1 MSTKLLLIKDV
12 RDLGRSGDI
21 VSVKPGYARNY
32 LLPQGVALIA
42 DRRTLRI
49 QERLQEER
57 EKKAAEDRKEAEAQ
71 AKQLE
76 SIVLETRVKT
86 DPDGRMYGSVT
97 VQDILD
103 LLGEKAKIEV
113 DKKGVLLKQPIKS
126 LGVHRVELRL
136 NEGVEAAIVVKVMNE
151 QGEIGTSE
159 ASPASAESQQEDP
172 SEDAAAAHSDESE
185 A

>member
-1 MSTKLLLIKDV
+1 MSTKLLLIEDV

-21 VSVKPGYARNY
+21 VAVKPGYARNY

-49 QERLQEER
+49 QERLQQER
-57 EKKAAEDRKEAEAQ
+57 AKKAAEDRKEAEAQ

-76 SIVLETRVKT
+76 TIVLETRVKT
-86 DPDGRMYGSVT
+86 DPEGHMYGSVA

-103 LLGEKAKIEV
+103 LLAEVAKIEV
-113 DKKGVLLKQPIKS
+113 DKKGVLLKHPIKA
-126 LGVHRVELRL
+126 LGIHRVELRL
-136 NEGVEAAIVVKVMNE
+136 NEGVEAAVVVKVMNE
-151 QGEIGTSE
+151 QGEIGTSAASAAKAEEGKEEVNEE
-159 ASPASAESQQEDP
+159 ASTEEG
-172 SEDAAAAHSDESE
+172 DESE